1 MTSIERY
8 ELALSKFN
16 KLKRVADNLIYN
28 KVYVGNEKKKDY
40 AFNLRELNKH
50 LLK

>member
-1 MTSIERY
+1 MTSTERY

-28 KVYVGNEKKKDY
+28 KVYISNNKKKDV
-40 AFNLRELNKH
+40 FNLRELNKH
-50 LLK
+50 LFK

>member
-1 MTSIERY
+1 MTSTERY

-28 KVYVGNEKKKDY
+28 KVYGNEKKKDY
-40 AFNLRELNKH
+40 VYNLRELNKH